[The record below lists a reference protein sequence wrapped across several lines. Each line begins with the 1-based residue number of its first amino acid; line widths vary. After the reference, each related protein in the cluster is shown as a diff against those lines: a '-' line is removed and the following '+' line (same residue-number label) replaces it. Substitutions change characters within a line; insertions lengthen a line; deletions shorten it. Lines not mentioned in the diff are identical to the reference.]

1 MGLGVQSGTSPED
14 PSAMEADPPPPY
26 HNGVT
31 IPPWSVSG
39 REYLVLERFP
49 HLRRRL
55 EGGPDCLAPEERTQL
70 NQLVEQRRTEVMASA
85 DCHTPLD
92 KKVSLLPG
100 GNLAYV
106 TADAVVNASNQWLT
120 TGKGESQEL
129 PPYFSCSCLHNSLGV
144 NGALHS
150 AAGKCLLEECLSL
163 GGCEVGEAKLTS
175 GYHLPAKHVIHT
187 VGPEGKDKERDQ
199 LLRSV
204 GGAQTIDYFKPS
216 TNHPSPSQH
225 TGPAMSPL

>member
-1 MGLGVQSGTSPED
+1 
-14 PSAMEADPPPPY
+14 MEADPPPPS
-26 HNGVT
+26 HNGVI

-49 HLRRRL
+49 HLQRRL

-70 NQLVEQRRTEVMASA
+70 NQLVEQRRTEVMGSA

-106 TADAVVNASNQWLT
+106 TADVVVNASNQWLT
-120 TGKGESQEL
+120 TGKGGSQEL
-129 PPYFSCSCLHNSLGV
+129 SPYQHISGAHVCTIFLGV
-144 NGALHS
+144 NGALHL
-150 AAGKCLLEECLSL
+150 AAGKCLLEECFSL

-204 GGAQTIDYFKPS
+204 VHK
-216 TNHPSPSQH
+216 
-225 TGPAMSPL
+225 L